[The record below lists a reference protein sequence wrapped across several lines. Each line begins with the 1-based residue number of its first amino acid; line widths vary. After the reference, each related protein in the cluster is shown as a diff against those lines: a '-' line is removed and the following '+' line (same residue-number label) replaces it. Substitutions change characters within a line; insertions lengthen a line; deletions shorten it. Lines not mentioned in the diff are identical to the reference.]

1 MLATWPRQCNTIRFC
16 LFFRYH
22 LEAIGPEFSPQEDV
36 HEVDVPD
43 DIEEVDGLGD
53 EQLEGPD
60 VVCVQVIHQVLG
72 QHLR

>member
-1 MLATWPRQCNTIRFC
+1 M
-16 LFFRYH
+16 
-22 LEAIGPEFSPQEDV
+22 EAIGPEFSPQEDV